1 MIMTTKYFLIV
12 EVDDTQVFSGE
23 YLSEESL
30 LEEGL
35 RKADHQVK
43 EFKEMND
50 ELQAIL
56 DEADEDE

>member
-1 MIMTTKYFLIV
+1 MTTKYFLIV
-12 EVDDTQVFSGE
+12 EVDDTPVFSGE

-35 RKADHQVK
+35 RKADHQVQ
-43 EFKEMND
+43 EFKDMND

-56 DEADEDE
+56 EEADQDE

>member
-1 MIMTTKYFLIV
+1 MTTKYILTI
-12 EVDDTQVFSGE
+12 EVDDTQIFSGE

-35 RKADHQVK
+35 RKANHQIE
-43 EFKEMND
+43 EFKQMND

-56 DEADEDE
+56 DEAEEDE